1 MMDVVDVTV
10 LAGAIDDVN
19 QLSQK
24 INDLL
29 VGSVMSLMV
38 VTAVVAAWVKT
49 KSVVSAGVA
58 LVGGVALWFAVMNA
72 AVFRDSVGEDIAPD
86 SGTAKSAGA
95 GYSVVRVI
103 EPVPGDRR

>member
-103 EPVPGDRR
+103 EPVTGDRR